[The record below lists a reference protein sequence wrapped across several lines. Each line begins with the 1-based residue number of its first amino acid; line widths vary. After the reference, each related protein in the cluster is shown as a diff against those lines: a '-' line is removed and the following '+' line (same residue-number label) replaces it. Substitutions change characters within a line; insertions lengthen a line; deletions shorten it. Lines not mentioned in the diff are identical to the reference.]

1 MLLLA
6 AGAVFGLAILV
17 LTFIYVYSMTTYNIS
32 FFQVVIF
39 IYITSETYA
48 KVSRY
53 EEEYFF
59 YDPVSKVKVRF
70 SSIDEESSVHLSV
83 VVPAYNEEQRR
94 NMR

>member
-1 MLLLA
+1 
-6 AGAVFGLAILV
+6 
-17 LTFIYVYSMTTYNIS
+17 MTTYNIS

-59 YDPVSKVKVRF
+59 YDPVSKEKVRF
-70 SSIDEESSVHLSV
+70 SSIDEESSVQLSV